1 MITDLDIRTLKARE
15 VKQPSHTH
23 TAGKLQSGDVNSQL
37 LTPKL
42 VPSPPHGAAS
52 GMCSTQLLQDNL
64 QDQVQSKNTEAFIQ
78 KLLRTLRQQQQSI
91 KA

>member
-52 GMCSTQLLQDNL
+52 GMCSHSAPAGQFAGPGA
-64 QDQVQSKNTEAFIQ
+64 K
-78 KLLRTLRQQQQSI
+78 
-91 KA
+91 